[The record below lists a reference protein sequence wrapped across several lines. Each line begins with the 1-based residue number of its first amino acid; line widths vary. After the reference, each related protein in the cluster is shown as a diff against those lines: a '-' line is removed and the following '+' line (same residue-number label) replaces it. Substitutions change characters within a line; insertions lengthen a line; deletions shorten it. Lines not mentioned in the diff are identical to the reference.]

1 MSAMSEIRAIFVVM
15 LWDIRKLGRY
25 KIFLAMRFGWFL
37 VQVLVFGALVAYM
50 VSFGDVRIDYYKFY
64 VLGAYV
70 AMLFSMAISR
80 GLDVVDEFEDG
91 LIDYHLSLPISRKA
105 LAVGRALGGGVSSFL
120 YSLPMMVVALFV
132 LGALPAILVA
142 SLLSLVFA
150 LGLASI
156 SITIA
161 LIVRSGDKLDV
172 LMGISDAFLIRMSTL
187 FYPIIALSSISI
199 YYYLAKVNPVSHMAD
214 LLRLGVIAG
223 EVEGLTVMSMEHM
236 MIFILGFVLASLFS
250 SLITLDR
257 RIEGGYGK

>member
-1 MSAMSEIRAIFVVM
+1 MSAASELRAIFVVM
-15 LWDIRKLGRY
+15 LWDVRKLGRY

-37 VQVLVFGALVAYM
+37 VQVLVFGILISSM
-50 VSFGDVRIDYYKFY
+50 VSFGEIKVDYYKFY

-70 AMLFSMAISR
+70 AILFSMAISR

-120 YSLPMMVVALFV
+120 YSFPMLLVALVV
-132 LGALPAILVA
+132 LGALPAVIIA
-142 SLLSLVFA
+142 SALSLVFA
-150 LGLASI
+150 LGISSI

-187 FYPIIALSSISI
+187 FYPIAALTSISA
-199 YYYLAKVNPVSHMAD
+199 YYYFAKINPISHMAD
-214 LLRLGVIAG
+214 LLRLGVMPDFAEELATMPLGYMIA
-223 EVEGLTVMSMEHM
+223 
-236 MIFILGFVLASLFS
+236 FILGFVLTSLIS
-250 SLITLDR
+250 SLLTLER
-257 RIEGGYGK
+257 SIEGGYGK